1 MPNYD
6 PYTHAHALGVD
17 IIWGTP
23 GQGILGRY
31 DHASRT
37 IILREGMLTRQER
50 SVLAHELVHATRGD
64 EHDAWDALYSARRER
79 ACDLK
84 AAENLIDPV
93 ILRRAAAFYPDNL
106 SALAYELD
114 VTAEL
119 LAIYLDAH
127 PFTAAHAYH
136 TCPGLGTLHPVLSSS
151 RVEDISSK
159 EGIFFAAQAKY
170 PLLTGS
176 GSLAHTSSRI

>member
-93 ILRRAAAFYPDNL
+93 ILRRAAAFYPETL

-114 VTAEL
+114 VTDEL

-127 PFTAAHAYH
+127 PFTAAHA
-136 TCPGLGTLHPVLSSS
+136 
-151 RVEDISSK
+151 
-159 EGIFFAAQAKY
+159 
-170 PLLTGS
+170 
-176 GSLAHTSSRI
+176 